1 MSKNDKRVFDVLVV
15 WISFCVLAH
24 SSELGALWPSQKPK
38 SSDFSSSKRRC
49 GERFFK
55 SDFSSGIGWHERGK
69 LGRAERDGQTAPK
82 WVVTAI
88 MVFFFSLRLPC
99 IKRYLHV
106 HDDSF
111 R

>member
-55 SDFSSGIGWHERGK
+55 SDFSRAIFQAELAGMSEANWEERSATARQHRSG
-69 LGRAERDGQTAPK
+69 
-82 WVVTAI
+82 
-88 MVFFFSLRLPC
+88 S
-99 IKRYLHV
+99 
-106 HDDSF
+106 
-111 R
+111 